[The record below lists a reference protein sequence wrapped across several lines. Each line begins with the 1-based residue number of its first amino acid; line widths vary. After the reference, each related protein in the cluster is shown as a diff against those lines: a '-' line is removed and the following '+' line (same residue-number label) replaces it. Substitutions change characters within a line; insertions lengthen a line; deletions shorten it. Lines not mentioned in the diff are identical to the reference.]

1 MQHLVGIDISTTAVK
16 AILIDSRGGVVGS
29 ASTPVNLAIPRP
41 GWSEQD
47 PADWWDATVASI
59 RALLDRLSL
68 SPKSIVSLG
77 LTGQMHG
84 AIFLDA
90 LGDIIRPAILW
101 NDARSAAQCA
111 EITDLIGEDRLREIT
126 GNPALVG
133 FQAPKILWLREHE
146 PENFSKVR
154 HILLPKD
161 YIRYRLSGEFA
172 TDTSDAAGTL
182 LLDLAQR
189 DWSDEILSK
198 LSIPREWLPDVHEGP
213 DVTGHVTVEA
223 SQLTG
228 LPAGTP
234 VVAGAGDNAAAAIG
248 SGVVQEG
255 TGLLSLGT
263 SGVIFVPTNTP
274 RIDPTGALHAFC
286 HAIPGAYHLMGVIL
300 SAGGSLHWARD
311 VISGH
316 GPNRAELDDYDTFI
330 ELATHIVPG
339 ADGLFFLP
347 YLAGERTPHM
357 DPTARGAW
365 IGLSLAH
372 RREHMIRAVLEGVAF
387 ALRDAWERMK
397 MLGMAPP
404 MLRIVGGGVKSAAW
418 REIIAAVLDVP
429 LQRLAMDEGAAFGAA
444 ILAGV
449 GAGTY
454 QDAKEAV
461 AQTVRLL
468 GDQEEPVRELVEE
481 YEILYCKYAASLYP
495 ALKSSGVWEGA
506 WPVGRVRSVSHRRSK

>member
-1 MQHLVGIDISTTAVK
+1 MQYLVGIDISTTAVK
-16 AILIDSRGGVVGS
+16 AILIDARGSVIGS
-29 ASTPVNLAIPRP
+29 VSTPLSVSIPRS

-47 PADWWDATVASI
+47 PADWWNATVTSI
-59 RALLDRLSL
+59 RALLDRS
-68 SPKSIVSLG
+68 SVPSEKIAALG

-84 AIFLDA
+84 AVFLDA
-90 LGDIIRPAILW
+90 HGKIIRPAILW
-101 NDARSAAQCA
+101 NDARTPYQCA
-111 EITDLIGEDRLREIT
+111 EIVDLIGEDRLREIT

-133 FQAPKILWLREHE
+133 FQAPKILWLREQE
-146 PENFSKVR
+146 PENFAKVQ

-182 LLDLAQR
+182 LLGLVQR

-213 DVTGHVTVEA
+213 DVTGYVTVEA

-228 LPAGTP
+228 LPAGTTL
-234 VVAGAGDNAAAAIG
+234 VASAGDNAAAAIG

-286 HAIPGAYHLMGVIL
+286 HAISGAYHLMGVIL

-311 VISGH
+311 VLFGD
-316 GPNRAELDDYDTFI
+316 GLNRSELDDYDTFI
-330 ELATHIVPG
+330 EPATHIIPG

-372 RREHMIRAVLEGVAF
+372 RQEHLVRAVLEGVAF
-387 ALRDAWERMK
+387 ALRDVWERMTA
-397 MLGMAPP
+397 LGVAPSA
-404 MLRIVGGGVKSAAW
+404 LRIVGGGAKSAAW

-454 QDAKEAV
+454 QDVKEAV
-461 AQTVRLL
+461 AQTVRLS
-468 GDQEEPVRELVEE
+468 GDQEEPVQELVEE
-481 YEILYCKYAASLYP
+481 YEILYCKYVSLYP
-495 ALKSSGVWEGA
+495 ALKSSGVWKGA
-506 WPVGRVRSVSHRRSK
+506 